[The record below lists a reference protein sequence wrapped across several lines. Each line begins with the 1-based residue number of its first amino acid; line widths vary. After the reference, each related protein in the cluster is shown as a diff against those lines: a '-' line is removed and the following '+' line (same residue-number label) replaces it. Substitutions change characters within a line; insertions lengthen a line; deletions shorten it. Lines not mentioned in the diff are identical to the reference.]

1 MTAPHAAAEEL
12 ERAVT
17 VLGLRGAMLSGAC
30 NGRFFDEHEFQ
41 PIFAKAAELN
51 VPIYRHPAT
60 ISPSVASYYYKSNQ
74 WSPVAAEMFAAAG
87 FRWHADL
94 ELVYCI

>member
-17 VLGLRGAMLSGAC
+17 VLGLRGAMLSGTC
-30 NGRFFDEHEFQ
+30 NGRFFDEHEFR

-51 VPIYRHPAT
+51 VPIYLHPAT
-60 ISPSVASYYYKSNQ
+60 ISFSVASYYYKSNQ
-74 WSPVAAEMFAAAG
+74 RSPVAVEMFATAG
-87 FRWHADL
+87 FGRHADL